1 MIDKEQVIH
10 LCKRKGKLKAQR
22 GTWETHWQDIANFV
36 MPNQS
41 DFNMSRS
48 KGDKRTTLIYDGTGI
63 HANEMLA
70 AGLHGMLT
78 NPASAWFSL
87 RLKEGDDNLA
97 NNINVKNWLE
107 ETTNSILSELSAPDV
122 AFPSHIHE
130 YYLSLS
136 SIGTACMFIGEPA
149 QREGLSFK
157 AIHIDQVYIAENAD
171 GIVDTVFRSFKMNV
185 RQIVQKWGEESLSPR
200 MKRMYEKK
208 DLDKDID
215 LLHCVYPRADAQK
228 GKKAAKMLPVASV
241 YIDEKEKH
249 VIAEGG
255 FDEMPYMVSRWSKAM
270 GEVFGRSPAMTALP
284 DIKML
289 QEIMKTTI
297 KAAQKIVD
305 PPLLVPDD
313 GILGPVR
320 TIPGGLNYYRAS
332 QGARIEPL
340 LTGGNIGISYEMMQ
354 DLRERIRTTF
364 FLDQLQFQGAPR
376 MTATEVIERTERT
389 LRLLGPTLGR
399 LQSEF
404 LGPMIER
411 IYGVLLR
418 AGRLPEAPEEMSE
431 RELKIQYV
439 SPLARAQRQ
448 TETQGI
454 MRTLEFVG
462 PIAGMD
468 PQAAQIVRGAD
479 MVRHIAELNGVPP
492 MLLKSDEDMQQEA
505 QAQQEAM
512 AAQEQMMQGAQVM
525 DMMQKGANVAKT
537 AQEAGLGESIEA
549 PQAVQEM
556 LNLVQG

>member
-1 MIDKEQVIH
+1 MISQEQVVH
-10 LCKRKGKLKAQR
+10 LVKRKNKLKAQR
-22 GTWETHWQDIANFV
+22 GTWESHWQDLTNFV
-36 MPNQS
+36 LPNDS
-41 DFNMSRS
+41 DFNLKRS
-48 KGDKRTTLIYDGTGI
+48 KGDKRTTLVYDSTAI

-78 NPASAWFSL
+78 NPASNWFSL
-87 RLKEGDDNLA
+87 RIKDNDDFSDNA
-97 NNINVKNWLE
+97 EAKQWLE
-107 ETTNSILSELSAPDV
+107 ETTNVILSELSAPAV

-130 YYLSLS
+130 YYLSLC
-136 SIGTACMFIGEPA
+136 SIGTACMFIGEPST
-149 QREGLSFK
+149 REGISFR
-157 AIHIDQVYIAENAD
+157 AIHIDEIFIAENAD
-171 GIVDTVFRSFKMNV
+171 GIIDTVFRFFKMSV
-185 RQIVQKWGEESLSPR
+185 RQIVQKWGEKSLSPR
-200 MKRMYEKK
+200 IQKMYENQEF
-208 DLDKDID
+208 DKEVE
-215 LLHCVYPRADAQK
+215 LLHCVYPRDDMDK
-228 GKKAAKMLPVASV
+228 GKKAATMLPVASV

-249 VIAEGG
+249 VLAEGG
-255 FDEMPYMVSRWSKAM
+255 FDEMPFMVSRWSKTV

-313 GILGPVR
+313 GVLGPVR

-332 QGARIEPL
+332 SGARIEPL
-340 LTGGNIGISYEMMQ
+340 LTGGNIGLSYEMMN

-376 MTATEVIERTERT
+376 MTATEVVERTERT

-411 IYGVLLR
+411 IYGVLVR
-418 AGRLPEAPEEMSE
+418 AGRLPEPPESIAEQ
-431 RELKIQYV
+431 ELKIEYV

-462 PIAGMD
+462 PIAGID
-468 PQAAQIVRGAD
+468 PQAAQIIKGAD
-479 MVRHIAELNGVPP
+479 TVRHIAELNGVPP
-492 MLLKSDEDMQQEA
+492 MLLKSDDELMAEIQAQQEA
-505 QAQQEAM
+505 QAAQQ
-512 AAQEQMMQGAQVM
+512 QMMQGAEVM

-537 AQEAGLGESIEA
+537 AGEAG
-549 PQAVQEM
+549 

>member
-1 MIDKEQVIH
+1 MISSEQVIH
-10 LCKRKGKLKAQR
+10 LVKRKNKLKAQR
-22 GTWETHWQDIANFV
+22 GTWESHWQDLTNFV
-36 MPNQS
+36 LPNES
-41 DFNMSRS
+41 DFNLKRS
-48 KGDKRTTLIYDGTGI
+48 KGDKRTTLVYDSTGI

-78 NPASAWFSL
+78 NPASNWFSL
-87 RLKEGDDNLA
+87 RVKDSMDNFA
-97 NNINVKNWLE
+97 DNAEAKQWLE
-107 ETTNSILSELSAPDV
+107 ETTNVILAELSAPDV

-130 YYLSLS
+130 YYLSLCS
-136 SIGTACMFIGEPA
+136 VGTACMFVGEPTT
-149 QREGLSFK
+149 REGISFRS
-157 AIHIDQVYIAENAD
+157 IHIDEIFIAENAD
-171 GIVDTVFRSFKMNV
+171 GIVDTVFRIFKMTV
-185 RQIVQKWGEESLSPR
+185 RQIVQKWGEKSLSPR
-200 MKRMYEKK
+200 IQRMYEKK
-208 DLDKDID
+208 EFDKEVE
-215 LLHCVYPRADAQK
+215 LFHCVYPRDDVDK
-228 GKKAAKMLPVASV
+228 GKKAATMLPVASV

-249 VIAEGG
+249 VLAEGG
-255 FDEMPYMVSRWSKAM
+255 FDEMPYMVGRWSKTV

-297 KAAQKIVD
+297 KAAQKVVD

-313 GILGPVR
+313 GVLGPVR

-332 QGARIEPL
+332 SGARIEPL
-340 LTGGNIGISYEMMQ
+340 LTGGNIGLSYEMMN

-376 MTATEVIERTERT
+376 MTATEVVERTERT

-411 IYGVLLR
+411 IYGVLVR
-418 AGRLPEAPEEMSE
+418 AGRLPEPPESISE
-431 RELKIQYV
+431 LELKIEYV

-468 PQAAQIVRGAD
+468 PQAAQIIKGAD
-479 MVRHIAELNGVPP
+479 TVRHIAELNGVPP
-492 MLLKSDEDMQQEA
+492 MLLKSDDDLMAEM
-505 QAQQEAM
+505 QAQQQAQ
-512 AAQEQMMQGAQVM
+512 AAQQQMMQGAEVM
-525 DMMQKGANVAKT
+525 DMMQKGADVAKT
-537 AQEAGLGESIEA
+537 AGEAG
-549 PQAVQEM
+549 

>member
-1 MIDKEQVIH
+1 MISQEQVIH
-10 LCKRKGKLKAQR
+10 LVKRKGKLKAQR
-22 GTWETHWQDIANFV
+22 GTWESHWQDLTNFV
-36 MPNQS
+36 LPNDS
-41 DFNMSRS
+41 DFNLKRS
-48 KGDKRTTLIYDGTGI
+48 KGDKRTTLVYDSTAI

-78 NPASAWFSL
+78 NPASNWFSL
-87 RLKEGDDNLA
+87 RIKDNDDFSDNSEA
-97 NNINVKNWLE
+97 KQWLE
-107 ETTNSILSELSAPDV
+107 ETTNVILSELSAPAV

-130 YYLSLS
+130 YYLSLC
-136 SIGTACMFIGEPA
+136 SIGTACMFIGEPTK
-149 QREGLSFK
+149 REGISFR
-157 AIHIDQVYIAENAD
+157 AIHIDEIFIAENAD
-171 GIVDTVFRSFKMNV
+171 GIIDTVFRCFKMSV
-185 RQIVQKWGEESLSPR
+185 RQIVQKWGEKSLSPR
-200 MKRMYEKK
+200 IQKMYENQEF
-208 DLDKDID
+208 DKEVE
-215 LLHCVYPRADAQK
+215 LLHCVYPRDDIDK
-228 GKKAAKMLPVASV
+228 GKKAATMLPVASV

-249 VIAEGG
+249 VLAEGG
-255 FDEMPYMVSRWSKAM
+255 FDEMPFMVSRWSKTV

-297 KAAQKIVD
+297 KAAQKVVD

-313 GILGPVR
+313 GVLGPVR

-332 QGARIEPL
+332 SGARIEPL
-340 LTGGNIGISYEMMQ
+340 LTGGNIGLSYEMMN

-376 MTATEVIERTERT
+376 MTATEVVERTERT

-411 IYGVLLR
+411 IYGVLVR
-418 AGRLPEAPEEMSE
+418 AGRLPEPPESIAEQ
-431 RELKIQYV
+431 ELKIEYV

-462 PIAGMD
+462 PIAGID
-468 PQAAQIVRGAD
+468 PQAAQIIKGAD
-479 MVRHIAELNGVPP
+479 TVRHIAELNGVPP
-492 MLLKSDEDMQQEA
+492 ILLKSNDELMAEIQAQQEA
-505 QAQQEAM
+505 QAAQQ
-512 AAQEQMMQGAQVM
+512 QMMQGAQVM
-525 DMMQKGANVAKT
+525 EMMQKGANVAKT
-537 AQEAGLGESIEA
+537 AGEAG
-549 PQAVQEM
+549 

>member
-1 MIDKEQVIH
+1 MISQEQVIH
-10 LCKRKGKLKAQR
+10 LVKRKGKLKAQR
-22 GTWETHWQDIANFV
+22 GTWESHWQDLTNFV
-36 MPNQS
+36 LPNDS
-41 DFNMSRS
+41 DFNLKRS
-48 KGDKRTTLIYDGTGI
+48 KGDKRTTLVYDSTAI

-78 NPASAWFSL
+78 NPASNWFSL
-87 RLKEGDDNLA
+87 RIKDNDDFSDNA
-97 NNINVKNWLE
+97 EAKQWLE
-107 ETTNSILSELSAPDV
+107 ETTNVILSELSAPAV

-130 YYLSLS
+130 YYLSLC
-136 SIGTACMFIGEPA
+136 SIGTACMFIGEPTR
-149 QREGLSFK
+149 REGISFR
-157 AIHIDQVYIAENAD
+157 AIHIDEIFIAENAD
-171 GIVDTVFRSFKMNV
+171 GIIDTVFRCFKMSV
-185 RQIVQKWGEESLSPR
+185 RQIVQKWGEKSLSPR
-200 MKRMYEKK
+200 IQKMYENQEF
-208 DLDKDID
+208 DKEVE
-215 LLHCVYPRADAQK
+215 LLHCVYPRDDMDK
-228 GKKAAKMLPVASV
+228 GKKAATMLPVASV

-249 VIAEGG
+249 VLAEGG
-255 FDEMPYMVSRWSKAM
+255 FDEMPFMVSRWSKTV

-297 KAAQKIVD
+297 KAAQKVVD

-313 GILGPVR
+313 GVLGPVR

-332 QGARIEPL
+332 SGARIEPL
-340 LTGGNIGISYEMMQ
+340 LTGGNIGLSYEMMN

-376 MTATEVIERTERT
+376 MTATEVVERTERT

-411 IYGVLLR
+411 IYGVLVR
-418 AGRLPEAPEEMSE
+418 AGRLPEPPESIAEQ
-431 RELKIQYV
+431 ELKIEYV

-462 PIAGMD
+462 PIAGID
-468 PQAAQIVRGAD
+468 PQAAQIIKGAD
-479 MVRHIAELNGVPP
+479 TVRHIAELNGVPP
-492 MLLKSDEDMQQEA
+492 ILLKSNDELMAEIQAQQEA
-505 QAQQEAM
+505 QAAQQ
-512 AAQEQMMQGAQVM
+512 QMMQGAQVM
-525 DMMQKGANVAKT
+525 EMMQKGANVAKT
-537 AQEAGLGESIEA
+537 AGEAG
-549 PQAVQEM
+549 

>member
-1 MIDKEQVIH
+1 MINQEQVIH
-10 LCKRKGKLKAQR
+10 LVKRKGKLKAQR
-22 GTWETHWQDIANFV
+22 GSWETHWQDLSNYV
-36 MPNQS
+36 LPNS
-41 DFNMSRS
+41 ADFNLKRSR
-48 KGDKRTTLIYDGTGI
+48 GDKRTTLLYDSTGV

-78 NPASAWFSL
+78 NPASNWFSL
-87 RLKEGDDNLA
+87 RIKDDSQNIGGDFEA
-97 NNINVKNWLE
+97 KQWLE
-107 ETTNSILSELSAPDV
+107 DTTNAVMAEISAPSV

-130 YYLSLS
+130 YYLSLC
-136 SIGTACMFIGEPA
+136 SIGTACMFVGEPA
-149 QREGLSFK
+149 TREGISFR
-157 AIHIDQVYIAENAD
+157 AIHVDEIFIAENAD
-171 GIVDTVFRSFKMNV
+171 GIIDTVFRGFKMTV

-200 MKRMYEKK
+200 IKRMYEKQEFEK
-208 DLDKDID
+208 EID
-215 LLHCVYPRADAQK
+215 LLHCVYPREDVDRS
-228 GKKAAKMLPVASV
+228 KKAATMLPVASV
-241 YIDEKEKH
+241 YIDEKEHH
-249 VIAEGG
+249 VLAEGG
-255 FDEMPYMVSRWSKAM
+255 FDEMPYMVSRWAKTV

-313 GILGPVR
+313 GVLGPIR

-332 QGARIEPL
+332 SGARIEPL
-340 LTGGNIGISYEMMQ
+340 LTGGNIGISYEMMT

-411 IYGVLLR
+411 IYGVLSR
-418 AGRLPEAPEEMSE
+418 GGRLPEPPQSVAEQ
-431 RELKIQYV
+431 ELRIEYV

-448 TETQGI
+448 SETQGI
-454 MRTLEFVG
+454 MRTLEFIG

-468 PQAAQIVRGAD
+468 PQAAQVIKGAD
-479 MVRHIAELNGVPP
+479 TVRHIAELNGVPP
-492 MLLKSDEDMQQEA
+492 MLLKSNEELMEEAKAQQEA
-505 QAQQEAM
+505 QAAQQ
-512 AAQEQMMQGAQVM
+512 QMMQGAQVM

-537 AQEAGLGESIEA
+537 AGDAGLS
-549 PQAVQEM
+549 
-556 LNLVQG
+556 LVG

>member
-1 MIDKEQVIH
+1 MISQEQVVH
-10 LCKRKGKLKAQR
+10 LVKRKGKLKAQR
-22 GTWETHWQDIANFV
+22 GTWETHWQDLSNYV
-36 MPNQS
+36 LPNS
-41 DFNMSRS
+41 ADFSLRRS
-48 KGDKRTTLIYDGTGI
+48 KGDKRTTLLYDSTGV

-78 NPASAWFSL
+78 NPASNWFSL
-87 RLKEGDDNLA
+87 RIKDDSQNIGGDFEA
-97 NNINVKNWLE
+97 KQWLE
-107 ETTNSILSELSAPDV
+107 DTTNAVMAEISAPSV

-130 YYLSLS
+130 YYLSLC
-136 SIGTACMFIGEPA
+136 SIGTACMFVGEPA
-149 QREGLSFK
+149 TREGISFRS
-157 AIHIDQVYIAENAD
+157 IHVDEIFIAENAD
-171 GIVDTVFRSFKMNV
+171 GIIDTVFRSFKMTV

-200 MKRMYEKK
+200 IKRMYEKQEFEK
-208 DLDKDID
+208 EID
-215 LLHCVYPRADAQK
+215 LLHCVYPREDVDRS
-228 GKKAAKMLPVASV
+228 KKAATMLPVASV
-241 YIDEKEKH
+241 YIDEKEHH
-249 VIAEGG
+249 VLAEGG
-255 FDEMPYMVSRWSKAM
+255 FDEMPYMVSRWAKTV

-297 KAAQKIVD
+297 KAAQKVVD

-313 GILGPVR
+313 GVLGPIR

-332 QGARIEPL
+332 SGARIEPL
-340 LTGGNIGISYEMMQ
+340 LTGGNIGISYEMMT

-411 IYGVLLR
+411 IYGVLSR
-418 AGRLPEAPEEMSE
+418 GGRLPEPPQSVAEQ
-431 RELKIQYV
+431 ELRIEYV

-448 TETQGI
+448 SETQGI
-454 MRTLEFVG
+454 MRTLEFIG

-468 PQAAQIVRGAD
+468 PQAAQVIKGAD
-479 MVRHIAELNGVPP
+479 TVRHIAELNGVPP
-492 MLLKSDEDMQQEA
+492 MLLKSNEELMEEAKAQQEA
-505 QAQQEAM
+505 QAAQQ
-512 AAQEQMMQGAQVM
+512 QMMQGAQVM

-537 AQEAGLGESIEA
+537 AGDAGLS
-549 PQAVQEM
+549 
-556 LNLVQG
+556 LVG

>member
-1 MIDKEQVIH
+1 MISQEQVVH
-10 LCKRKGKLKAQR
+10 LVKRKGKLKAQR
-22 GTWETHWQDIANFV
+22 GTWETHWQDLSNYV
-36 MPNQS
+36 LPNS
-41 DFNMSRS
+41 ADFSLRRS
-48 KGDKRTTLIYDGTGI
+48 KGDKRTTLLYDSTGV

-78 NPASAWFSL
+78 NPASNWFSL
-87 RLKEGDDNLA
+87 RIKDDSQNIGGDFEA
-97 NNINVKNWLE
+97 KQWLE
-107 ETTNSILSELSAPDV
+107 DTTNAVMAEISAPSV

-130 YYLSLS
+130 YYLSLC
-136 SIGTACMFIGEPA
+136 SIGTACMFVGEPA
-149 QREGLSFK
+149 TREGISFRS
-157 AIHIDQVYIAENAD
+157 IHVDEIFIAENAD
-171 GIVDTVFRSFKMNV
+171 GIIDTVFRGFKMTV

-200 MKRMYEKK
+200 IKRMYEKQEFEK
-208 DLDKDID
+208 EID
-215 LLHCVYPRADAQK
+215 LLHCVYPREDVDRS
-228 GKKAAKMLPVASV
+228 KKAATMLPVASV
-241 YIDEKEKH
+241 YIDEKEHH
-249 VIAEGG
+249 VLAEGG
-255 FDEMPYMVSRWSKAM
+255 FDEMPYMVSRWAKTV

-313 GILGPVR
+313 GVLGPIR

-332 QGARIEPL
+332 SGARIEPL
-340 LTGGNIGISYEMMQ
+340 LTGGNIGISYEMMT

-411 IYGVLLR
+411 IYGVLSR
-418 AGRLPEAPEEMSE
+418 GGRLPEPPQSVAEQ
-431 RELKIQYV
+431 ELRIEYV

-448 TETQGI
+448 SETQGI
-454 MRTLEFVG
+454 MRTLEFIG

-468 PQAAQIVRGAD
+468 PQAAQLIKGAD
-479 MVRHIAELNGVPP
+479 TVRHIAELNGVPP
-492 MLLKSDEDMQQEA
+492 MLLKSNEELMEEAKAQQEA
-505 QAQQEAM
+505 QAAQQ
-512 AAQEQMMQGAQVM
+512 QMMQGAQVM

-537 AQEAGLGESIEA
+537 AGDAGLS
-549 PQAVQEM
+549 
-556 LNLVQG
+556 LVG

>member
-1 MIDKEQVIH
+1 MISSEQVIH
-10 LCKRKGKLKAQR
+10 LVKRKNKLKAQR
-22 GTWETHWQDIANFV
+22 GTWESHWQDLTNFV
-36 MPNQS
+36 LPNES
-41 DFNMSRS
+41 DFNLKRS
-48 KGDKRTTLIYDGTGI
+48 KGDKRTTLVYDSTGI

-78 NPASAWFSL
+78 NPASNWFSL
-87 RLKEGDDNLA
+87 RVKDSMDNFA
-97 NNINVKNWLE
+97 DNAEAKQWLE
-107 ETTNSILSELSAPDV
+107 ETTNVILAELSAPDV

-130 YYLSLS
+130 YYLSLCS
-136 SIGTACMFIGEPA
+136 VGTACMFVGEPTT
-149 QREGLSFK
+149 REGISFRS
-157 AIHIDQVYIAENAD
+157 IHIDEIFIAENAD
-171 GIVDTVFRSFKMNV
+171 GIVDTVFRIFKMTV
-185 RQIVQKWGEESLSPR
+185 RQIVQKWGEKSLSPR
-200 MKRMYEKK
+200 IQRMYEKK
-208 DLDKDID
+208 EFDKEVE
-215 LLHCVYPRADAQK
+215 LFHCVYPRDDVDK
-228 GKKAAKMLPVASV
+228 GKKAATMLPVASV

-249 VIAEGG
+249 VLAEGG
-255 FDEMPYMVSRWSKAM
+255 FDEMPYMVGRWSKTV

-297 KAAQKIVD
+297 KAAQKVVD

-313 GILGPVR
+313 GVLGPVR

-332 QGARIEPL
+332 SGARIEPL
-340 LTGGNIGISYEMMQ
+340 LTGGNIGLSYEMMN

-376 MTATEVIERTERT
+376 MTATEVVERTERT

-411 IYGVLLR
+411 IYGVLVR
-418 AGRLPEAPEEMSE
+418 AGRLPEPPESISE
-431 RELKIQYV
+431 LELKIEYV

-468 PQAAQIVRGAD
+468 PQAAQIIKGAD
-479 MVRHIAELNGVPP
+479 TVRHIAELNGVPP
-492 MLLKSDEDMQQEA
+492 MLLKSDDDLMAEM
-505 QAQQEAM
+505 QAQQQAQ
-512 AAQEQMMQGAQVM
+512 AAQQQMMQGAEVM

-537 AQEAGLGESIEA
+537 AGEAG
-549 PQAVQEM
+549 

>member
-1 MIDKEQVIH
+1 MISQEQVIH
-10 LCKRKGKLKAQR
+10 LVKRKNKLKAQR
-22 GTWETHWQDIANFV
+22 GTWESHWQDLTNFV
-36 MPNQS
+36 LPNES
-41 DFNMSRS
+41 DFNLNRS
-48 KGDKRTTLIYDGTGI
+48 KGDKRTTLVYDSTGI

-78 NPASAWFSL
+78 NPASNWFSL
-87 RLKEGDDNLA
+87 RVKDNV
-97 NNINVKNWLE
+97 NNFADNAEAKQWLE
-107 ETTNSILSELSAPDV
+107 ETTNVILAELSAPDV

-130 YYLSLS
+130 YYLSLC
-136 SIGTACMFIGEPA
+136 SIGTACMFVGEPTT
-149 QREGLSFK
+149 REGISFRS
-157 AIHIDQVYIAENAD
+157 IHIDEIFIAENAD
-171 GIVDTVFRSFKMNV
+171 GIVDTVFRTFKMTV
-185 RQIVQKWGEESLSPR
+185 RQIVQKWGEKSLSPR
-200 MKRMYEKK
+200 IQKMYEKK
-208 DLDKDID
+208 EFDKEVE
-215 LLHCVYPRADAQK
+215 LFHCVYPRDDVDK
-228 GKKAAKMLPVASV
+228 GKKAATMLPVASV

-249 VIAEGG
+249 VLAEGG
-255 FDEMPYMVSRWSKAM
+255 FDEMPYMVGRWSKTV

-313 GILGPVR
+313 GVLGPVR

-332 QGARIEPL
+332 SGARIEPL
-340 LTGGNIGISYEMMQ
+340 MTGGNIGLSYEMMN
-354 DLRERIRTTF
+354 DLRDRIRTTF

-376 MTATEVIERTERT
+376 MTATEVVERTERT

-411 IYGVLLR
+411 IYGVLSR
-418 AGRLPEAPEEMSE
+418 AGRLPEPPESISE
-431 RELKIQYV
+431 LELKIEYV

-468 PQAAQIVRGAD
+468 PQAAQIIKGAD
-479 MVRHIAELNGVPP
+479 TVRHIAELNGVPP
-492 MLLKSDEDMQQEA
+492 MLLKSDDDLMAEM
-505 QAQQEAM
+505 QAQQQAQ
-512 AAQEQMMQGAQVM
+512 AAQQQMMQGAEVM

-537 AQEAGLGESIEA
+537 AGEAG
-549 PQAVQEM
+549 

>member
-1 MIDKEQVIH
+1 MISQEQVVH
-10 LCKRKGKLKAQR
+10 LVKRKGKLKAQR
-22 GTWETHWQDIANFV
+22 GTWETHWQDLSNFV
-36 MPNQS
+36 LPNAA
-41 DFNMSRS
+41 DFNTERS
-48 KGDKRTTLIYDGTGI
+48 KGGKRTTHVYDSTGI

-78 NPASAWFSL
+78 NPASNWFSL
-87 RLKEGDDNLA
+87 RIKDDQDGVSDSREAKE
-97 NNINVKNWLE
+97 WLE
-107 ETTNSILSELSAPDV
+107 QTSNVILAELAAPSV

-130 YYLSLS
+130 YYLALS
-136 SIGTACMFIGEPA
+136 SIGTACMFVGEPST
-149 QREGLSFK
+149 REGISFR
-157 AIHIDQVYIAENAD
+157 AISIDEIFIAENAD
-171 GIVDTVFRSFKMNV
+171 GIVDTVFRSFKMTV

-200 MKRMYEKK
+200 IARMYEKK
-208 DLDKDID
+208 DYDKEVD
-215 LLHCVYPRADAQK
+215 LLHCVYPREETTK
-228 GKKAAKMLPVASV
+228 GKKAATMLPVASV

-255 FDEMPYMVSRWSKAM
+255 FDEMPYMVSRWSKAV

-297 KAAQKIVD
+297 KAAQKVVD

-313 GILGPVR
+313 GVLGPVR

-332 QGARIEPL
+332 SGARIEPL
-340 LTGGNIGISYEMMQ
+340 LTGGNIPISFDMMQ
-354 DLRERIRTTF
+354 DLRERIRMMF

-376 MTATEVIERTERT
+376 MTATEVVERTERT

-404 LGPMIER
+404 LGPMIDR
-411 IYGVLLR
+411 IFGVLSR
-418 AGRLPEAPEEMSE
+418 AGRLPEVPESISE
-431 RELKIQYV
+431 QELKIEYV

-468 PQAAQIVRGAD
+468 PQAAQVIKGAD
-479 MVRHIAELNGVPP
+479 TVRHIAELNGVPP
-492 MLLKSDEDMQQEA
+492 MLLKSDEELMAEAKAQQEA
-505 QAQQEAM
+505 QAAQQQSMMGREAM
-512 AAQEQMMQGAQVM
+512 ADGANVL
-525 DMMQKGANVAKT
+525 DMLQKGANVSKA
-537 AQEAGLGESIEA
+537 AQEAGLNIVG
-549 PQAVQEM
+549 
-556 LNLVQG
+556 G

>member
-1 MIDKEQVIH
+1 MISQEQAIH
-10 LCKRKGKLKAQR
+10 LVKRKGKLKAQR
-22 GTWETHWQDIANFV
+22 GTWESHWQDLTNFV
-36 MPNQS
+36 LPNDS
-41 DFNMSRS
+41 DFNLKRS
-48 KGDKRTTLIYDGTGI
+48 KGDKRTTLVYDSTAI

-78 NPASAWFSL
+78 NPASNWFSL
-87 RLKEGDDNLA
+87 RIKDNDDFSDNA
-97 NNINVKNWLE
+97 EAKQWLE
-107 ETTNSILSELSAPDV
+107 ETTNVILSELSAPAV

-130 YYLSLS
+130 YYLSLC
-136 SIGTACMFIGEPA
+136 SIGTACMFIGEPSA
-149 QREGLSFK
+149 REGISFR
-157 AIHIDQVYIAENAD
+157 AIHIDEIFIAENAD
-171 GIVDTVFRSFKMNV
+171 GIIDTVFRSFKMTV
-185 RQIVQKWGEESLSPR
+185 RQIVQKWGEKSLSPR
-200 MKRMYEKK
+200 IQKMYENQEF
-208 DLDKDID
+208 DKEVE
-215 LLHCVYPRADAQK
+215 LLHCVYPRDDIDK
-228 GKKAAKMLPVASV
+228 GKKAATMLPVASV

-249 VIAEGG
+249 VLAEGG
-255 FDEMPYMVSRWSKAM
+255 FDEMPFMVSRWSKTV

-297 KAAQKIVD
+297 KAAQKVVD

-313 GILGPVR
+313 GVLGPVR

-332 QGARIEPL
+332 SGARIEPL
-340 LTGGNIGISYEMMQ
+340 LTGGNIGLSYEMMN

-376 MTATEVIERTERT
+376 MTATEVVERTERT

-411 IYGVLLR
+411 IYGVLVR
-418 AGRLPEAPEEMSE
+418 AGRLPEPPESIAEQ
-431 RELKIQYV
+431 ELKIEYV

-462 PIAGMD
+462 PIAGID
-468 PQAAQIVRGAD
+468 PQAAQIIKGAD
-479 MVRHIAELNGVPP
+479 TVRHIAELNGVPP
-492 MLLKSDEDMQQEA
+492 ILLKSNDELMAEIQAQQEA
-505 QAQQEAM
+505 QAAQQ
-512 AAQEQMMQGAQVM
+512 QMMQGAQVM
-525 DMMQKGANVAKT
+525 EMMQKGANVAKT
-537 AQEAGLGESIEA
+537 AGEAG
-549 PQAVQEM
+549 

>member
-1 MIDKEQVIH
+1 MISQEQVIH
-10 LCKRKGKLKAQR
+10 LVKRKGKLKAQR
-22 GTWETHWQDIANFV
+22 GTWESHWQDLTNFV
-36 MPNQS
+36 LPNDS
-41 DFNMSRS
+41 DFNLKRS
-48 KGDKRTTLIYDGTGI
+48 KGDKRTTLVYDSTAI

-78 NPASAWFSL
+78 NPASNWFSL
-87 RLKEGDDNLA
+87 RIKDNDDFSDNA
-97 NNINVKNWLE
+97 EAKQWLE
-107 ETTNSILSELSAPDV
+107 ETTNVILSELSAPAV

-130 YYLSLS
+130 YYLSLC
-136 SIGTACMFIGEPA
+136 SIGTACMFIGEPST
-149 QREGLSFK
+149 REGISFR
-157 AIHIDQVYIAENAD
+157 AIHIDEIFIAENAD
-171 GIVDTVFRSFKMNV
+171 GIIDTVFRSFKMTV
-185 RQIVQKWGEESLSPR
+185 RQIVQKWGEKSLSPR
-200 MKRMYEKK
+200 IQKMYENQEF
-208 DLDKDID
+208 DKEVE
-215 LLHCVYPRADAQK
+215 LLHCVYPRDDIDK
-228 GKKAAKMLPVASV
+228 GKKAATMLPVASV

-249 VIAEGG
+249 VLAEGG
-255 FDEMPYMVSRWSKAM
+255 FDEMPFMVSRWSKTV

-297 KAAQKIVD
+297 KAAQKVVD

-313 GILGPVR
+313 GVLGPVR

-332 QGARIEPL
+332 SGARIEPL
-340 LTGGNIGISYEMMQ
+340 LTGGNIGLSYEMMN

-376 MTATEVIERTERT
+376 MTATEVVERTERT

-411 IYGVLLR
+411 IYGVLVR
-418 AGRLPEAPEEMSE
+418 AGRLPEPPESIAEQ
-431 RELKIQYV
+431 ELKIEYV

-462 PIAGMD
+462 PIAGID
-468 PQAAQIVRGAD
+468 PQAAQIIKGAD
-479 MVRHIAELNGVPP
+479 TVRHIAELNGVPP
-492 MLLKSDEDMQQEA
+492 ILLKSNDELMAEIQAQQEA
-505 QAQQEAM
+505 QAAQQ
-512 AAQEQMMQGAQVM
+512 QMMQGAQVM
-525 DMMQKGANVAKT
+525 EMMQKGANVAKT
-537 AQEAGLGESIEA
+537 AGEAG
-549 PQAVQEM
+549 

>member
-1 MIDKEQVIH
+1 MISQEQVIH
-10 LCKRKGKLKAQR
+10 LVKRKGKLKAQR
-22 GTWETHWQDIANFV
+22 GTWESHWQDLTNFV
-36 MPNQS
+36 LPNDS
-41 DFNMSRS
+41 DFNLKRS
-48 KGDKRTTLIYDGTGI
+48 KGDKRTTLVYDSTAI

-78 NPASAWFSL
+78 NPASNWFSL
-87 RLKEGDDNLA
+87 RIKDNDDFSDNSEA
-97 NNINVKNWLE
+97 KQWLE
-107 ETTNSILSELSAPDV
+107 ETTNVILSELSAPAV

-130 YYLSLS
+130 YYLSLC
-136 SIGTACMFIGEPA
+136 SIGTACMFIGEPST
-149 QREGLSFK
+149 REGISFR
-157 AIHIDQVYIAENAD
+157 AIHIDEIFIAENAD
-171 GIVDTVFRSFKMNV
+171 GIIDTVFRSFKMTV
-185 RQIVQKWGEESLSPR
+185 RQIVQKWGEKSLSPR
-200 MKRMYEKK
+200 IQKMYENQEF
-208 DLDKDID
+208 DKEVE
-215 LLHCVYPRADAQK
+215 LLHCVYPRDDIDK
-228 GKKAAKMLPVASV
+228 GKKAATMLPVASV

-249 VIAEGG
+249 VLAEGG
-255 FDEMPYMVSRWSKAM
+255 FDEMPFMVSRWSKTV

-297 KAAQKIVD
+297 KAAQKVVD

-313 GILGPVR
+313 GVLGPVR

-332 QGARIEPL
+332 SGARIEPL
-340 LTGGNIGISYEMMQ
+340 LTGGNIGLSYEMMN

-376 MTATEVIERTERT
+376 MTATEVVERTERT

-411 IYGVLLR
+411 IYGVLVR
-418 AGRLPEAPEEMSE
+418 AGRLPEPPESIAEQ
-431 RELKIQYV
+431 ELKIEYV

-462 PIAGMD
+462 PIAGID
-468 PQAAQIVRGAD
+468 PQAAQIIKGAD
-479 MVRHIAELNGVPP
+479 TVRHIAELNGVPP
-492 MLLKSDEDMQQEA
+492 ILLKSNDELMAEIQAQQEA
-505 QAQQEAM
+505 QAAQQ
-512 AAQEQMMQGAQVM
+512 QMMQGAQVM
-525 DMMQKGANVAKT
+525 EMMQKGANVAKT
-537 AQEAGLGESIEA
+537 AGEAG
-549 PQAVQEM
+549 